1 MYSLADWGQVLSRS
15 SLMAKNLHF
24 ILRTTMTIDKT
35 SDLQEARV
43 SVVSVRSP
51 GELQLLVF
59 VFFSN

>member
-51 GELQLLVF
+51 GESQLVVF